1 MAKDVQTIVSEFN
14 AHIRKQGGNFENWYV
29 GITQDIEQRLFGDH
43 KVPRK
48 DHWFIHR
55 EAFTSDDARAVEK
68 AFLEWGCDGGTGGGD
83 EDTCFVYAYLK
94 TSVTDP

>member
-1 MAKDVQTIVSEFN
+1 MPKDEQTIVNEFN
-14 AHIRKQGGNFENWYV
+14 AHIQKQGGRPADWYV
-29 GITQDIEQRLFGDH
+29 GITQDVAQRLFVNH

-55 EAFTSDDARAVEK
+55 EALTSEAARAVEK
-68 AFLEWGCDGGTGGGD
+68 AFLDWGCDGGTGGGD
-83 EDTCFVYAYLK
+83 EDARFVYAYLK